1 MQIHIINLVIFLI
14 SYVGIIRIV
23 SESGLAF
30 EKDPNLSEIPIK
42 EWKDFNHSEN
52 AKKDVIIS

>member
-1 MQIHIINLVIFLI
+1 MQIHIINLIIILI

-42 EWKDFNHSEN
+42 ELRDFNH
-52 AKKDVIIS
+52 